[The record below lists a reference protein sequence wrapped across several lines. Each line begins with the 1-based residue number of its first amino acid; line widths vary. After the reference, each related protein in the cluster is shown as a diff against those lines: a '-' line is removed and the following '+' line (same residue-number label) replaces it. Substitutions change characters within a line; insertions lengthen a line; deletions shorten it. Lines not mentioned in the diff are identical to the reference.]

1 MARTRWTRTRLLAL
15 AAGLQAGCGLLLIVD
30 MLSEISDFRGD
41 PAHALLEIA
50 ILMSLVLGSALIV
63 GEFCRMRAANARMEG
78 RMRVASGAFVDLMEE
93 TFAGWGLTPAERE
106 VAFLS
111 VKGFSVEEIAGLRA
125 ARASTVRAQSA
136 AVYRKAG
143 VSSRAQLL
151 GHFID
156 DLLAGAE
163 FGDAAEE

>member
-1 MARTRWTRTRLLAL
+1 LARTRWTRTRLLAL

-63 GEFCRMRAANARMEG
+63 GEFRRMRAANARMEG
-78 RMRVASGAFVDLMEE
+78 RMRVASG
-93 TFAGWGLTPAERE
+93 
-106 VAFLS
+106 AFLS